1 MVTVRVYNTSENKNP
16 EYAHGDD
23 AGFDLRSS
31 EDITVGPRN
40 TAFVDTGLRLD
51 IPPGYEGQ
59 IRLRSSYAKRGIVIT
74 NAPGTI
80 DAGYKGPIM
89 VAVRNCDLY
98 NSFQLKP
105 GERFAQMVINELP
118 TVTLVPVSKEEFFEE
133 ETSRSSGGFGSTG
146 NF

>member
-1 MVTVRVYNTSENKNP
+1 MVTIKVYNTSDNKNP
-16 EYAHGDD
+16 EYAHRDD

-31 EDITVGPRN
+31 EDISIGPRN
-40 TAFVDTGLRLD
+40 SVFVDTGLRLD

-59 IRLRSSYAKRGIVIT
+59 IRLRSSYAKAGIVIP

-89 VAVRNCDLY
+89 VAVRNCAPY
-98 NSFQLKP
+98 NSIHLTA

-118 TVTLVPVSKEEFFEE
+118 AVELVPVSKEEFFEE
-133 ETSRSSGGFGSTG
+133 ETPRSSGGFGSTG